1 MPAVAEVRQHQPRH
15 PDQAAHVRLQHDL
28 LVGLG
33 RVVERVAAEREAGV
47 VDEHVDAAELL
58 DRGRDEALGRGRIG
72 DVELE
77 RDVRI
82 DLVDPPR
89 TAGDARALGLAAPA
103 TIAAPMPLDAPVTIA
118 VLPSSFIARG

>member
-1 MPAVAEVRQHQPRH
+1 MAAVAEVRQHEPRH
-15 PDQAAHVRLQHDL
+15 PDQAVDVRLQHDR

-58 DRGRDEALGRGRIG
+58 DGRRDEALGRRRIG

-77 RDVRI
+77 RDVRV

-89 TAGDARALGLAAPA
+89 AAGDARALGPQRR
-103 TIAAPMPLDAPVTIA
+103 TTAAPMPLDAPVTIA
-118 VLPSSFIARG
+118 VLPSSLIARG